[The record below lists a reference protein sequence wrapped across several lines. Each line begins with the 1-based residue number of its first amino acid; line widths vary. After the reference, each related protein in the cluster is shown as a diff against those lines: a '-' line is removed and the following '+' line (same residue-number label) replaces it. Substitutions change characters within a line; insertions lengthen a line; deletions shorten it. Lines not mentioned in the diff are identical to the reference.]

1 MRYSTIK
8 IEKFIHFLKIFH
20 FFPIFFAVSY
30 ENFQFNNKILIIFF
44 YNKNRR
50 AELRGGYIF
59 QHILHIKIIRFT
71 ALVKRYFFIIAKNG
85 TKLASAA
92 TNNIASVIQHI
103 ALR

>member
-44 YNKNRR
+44 ITK
-50 AELRGGYIF
+50 
-59 QHILHIKIIRFT
+59 T
-71 ALVKRYFFIIAKNG
+71 AAQNC
-85 TKLASAA
+85 AAA
-92 TNNIASVIQHI
+92 TYFNIFYI
-103 ALR
+103 